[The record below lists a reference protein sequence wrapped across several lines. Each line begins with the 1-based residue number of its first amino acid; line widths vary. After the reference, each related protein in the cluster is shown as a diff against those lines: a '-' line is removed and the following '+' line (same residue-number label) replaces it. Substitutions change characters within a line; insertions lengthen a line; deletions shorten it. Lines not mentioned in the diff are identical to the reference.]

1 MHNTDMDIDVS
12 STELARNLGDVLAR
26 VRYRG
31 QTFLVRKNGK
41 AIARIEP
48 ASPPEA
54 ATLREAFAAWVS
66 AAAPDPKFADD
77 LERVSLADAPGT
89 NPWASS

>member
-1 MHNTDMDIDVS
+1 MDIDVS
-12 STELARNLGDVLAR
+12 STELARNLGGVLAR
-26 VRYRG
+26 VRDGG

-41 AIARIEP
+41 VIARLEP
-48 ASPPEA
+48 AFPPES

-66 AAAPDPKFADD
+66 AAAPDPGFADD
-77 LERVSLADAPGT
+77 LERVNLADTPGA